1 MQSKEGILLLYHYT
15 AVDAKNKKSRGFTE
29 ADNKAAVIAMLQGKN
44 LMPVEI
50 SGTEQANTEQKS
62 IWETEIGSSDIHK
75 AKIPKKKL
83 LTMMHQMGIMMKAG
97 VSLSM
102 AMGVLID
109 SEKNKKFKKIL
120 KEMNDDLYTGVPISA
135 TMTKFRAF
143 PEIVVNIVQS
153 GEANGRLDSAFER
166 CAVVLEKEIALAGK
180 LKGATTYPAFLLVL
194 TVGMLIVMNCLVLPN
209 FASVFKQFNAELPAI
224 TVFVMAFSRC
234 LSSYWYLILLV
245 LFLLILTYVLLKR
258 NCVPFSTGVDRI
270 LLKLPAI
277 GTLLKQSYVA
287 RFCRIMSSL
296 VESGVDIV
304 NALEI
309 SRNVIPNR
317 FMKAQLTQAIAD
329 VRVGSSINATF
340 AKFPVFDSLL
350 VSMMKVGEESGMLYE
365 TLDKMAT
372 LYEQET
378 EESTKK
384 LTNMM
389 EPAMTIII
397 ALVVGT
403 VVIAI
408 VLPMFGMYSVVAGG

>member
-1 MQSKEGILLLYHYT
+1 MLYYYT
-15 AVDAKNKKSRGFTE
+15 AVDTKDRKSRGSME
-29 ADNKAAVIAMLQGKN
+29 ADNKADVIAALQGQG

-50 SGTEQANTEQKS
+50 SSNEQSATEPKS
-62 IWETEIGSSDIHK
+62 IWQMEIGSSDIHK
-75 AKIPKKKL
+75 TKIPKKKL
-83 LTMMHQMGIMMKAG
+83 LTMMQQMGIMMKAG

-109 SEKNKKFKKIL
+109 SEKNKKLKSIL
-120 KEMNDDLYTGVPISA
+120 KEMNSDLYTGVPISTA
-135 TMTKFRAF
+135 MTKFKAF

-166 CAVVLEKEIALAGK
+166 CAAIIEKEIALTGK

-194 TVGMLIVMNCLVLPN
+194 TVGMLIIMNWLVLPK
-209 FASVFKQFNAELPAI
+209 FASVFKQFNSDLPAI
-224 TVFVMAFSRC
+224 TVFVMAFSKFFS
-234 LSSYWYLILLV
+234 LYWYLIFLA
-245 LFLLILTYVLLKR
+245 LFILIFTYVLLKK
-258 NCVPFSTGVDRI
+258 NSIPFSTGVDRI
-270 LLKLPAI
+270 LLNIPVI

-309 SRNVIPNR
+309 SRNVISNR
-317 FMKAQLTQAIAD
+317 FMKAQLTQAISD
-329 VRVGSSINATF
+329 VKVGSSINATF

-350 VSMMKVGEESGMLYE
+350 VSMMKVGEETGMLHE

-378 EESTKK
+378 EESTKR
-384 LTNMM
+384 LTSMM

-397 ALVVGT
+397 AMVIGT

-408 VLPMFGMYSVVAGG
+408 VLPMFNMYSVVAGG